1 MTYLLDTNVLS
12 ELRKGAR
19 RASPS
24 VLAWAGRQRA
34 STLSI
39 SVITAM
45 EVEIGVRRRER
56 RDPAAGAV
64 LRRWFEHDVLALF
77 AHRTW
82 PVDLPAARR
91 AAAMRV
97 PDPRPERDA
106 LIAATA
112 LVRGLVVVTRD
123 VADFS
128 PLGAEV
134 LDPWDG

>member
-12 ELRKGAR
+12 ELRKGPR
-19 RASPS
+19 RASPA
-24 VLAWAGRQRA
+24 VLAWAGPQRA
-34 STLSI
+34 AALSI

-45 EVEIGVRRRER
+45 EVDIGVRRRER

-64 LRRWFEHDVLALF
+64 LRRWFERDVLVLF
-77 AHRTW
+77 AQRTW
-82 PVDLPAARR
+82 PVDLAVARR
-91 AAAMRV
+91 AAAMHV

-112 LVRGLVVVTRD
+112 LVRGLVVVTRN
-123 VADFS
+123 VSDFA
-128 PLGAEV
+128 PLGVDV